1 MAFHLSLNGDGNA
14 GEQLVKIFGGV
25 FKTDFG

>member
-1 MAFHLSLNGDGNA
+1 MAFHLSLDGDGNA
-14 GEQLVKIFGGV
+14 SEQLVKLFGGV

>member
-1 MAFHLSLNGDGNA
+1 MAFYLSLDGDGNA
-14 GEQLVKIFGGV
+14 AEQLVKLFGGV